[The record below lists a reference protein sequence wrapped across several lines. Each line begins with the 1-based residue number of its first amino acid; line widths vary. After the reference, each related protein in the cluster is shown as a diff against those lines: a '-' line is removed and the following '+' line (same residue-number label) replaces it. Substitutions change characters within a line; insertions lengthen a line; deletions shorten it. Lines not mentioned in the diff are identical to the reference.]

1 MANRLSYILCGIP
14 NGIIEPHAQ
23 ASSQTL
29 FCHELAT
36 AGLST
41 PFDRDLTGSPNTSRI
56 IMRKHSFPTLLF
68 GMTIF
73 VSAVL
78 LFSVQPMVAKMLL
91 PLLGGTPAV
100 WNTCMVF
107 FQAVLLGGYAYALLV
122 SRWPLRRQL
131 LAQLLFLLLAFVS
144 LPIGLSLSWV
154 NSVPSTDNPSVWLLA
169 CLAGT
174 VGLPF
179 FIISSNSPLLQ
190 KWYSRTSATSAQD
203 PYFLYSA
210 SNAGSLLALLAY
222 PAILE
227 PFFSLQSQSR
237 LWTISY
243 GLLVVLIF
251 VCALLLWR
259 SFAGKFT
266 EELPLEIRDDQP
278 SASADESEKLSL
290 RRRVRWLLLAFAPS
304 SLMLGVTNYIT
315 TDIASV
321 PLLWI
326 IPLALYLLTMVLAF
340 ARRQLFSSRLPS
352 LIVPGA
358 TVVLL
363 LIYLA
368 DTSGSGART
377 LILLHLIY
385 FFFAALMCH
394 SQLAADRP
402 NAKYLAE
409 FYVWL
414 SLGGVLGGVFNALL
428 APLMFRSVIE
438 YPLVILL
445 ACLLL
450 PATREIPNKIREN
463 RLDLLMP
470 AFIFLLTFGLGWLAD
485 RVAPGK
491 VIGLLFV
498 LAVPMFVSY
507 PLRKRPLRFALSLGA
522 VMLGAGFVSG
532 TGGTRILHTE
542 RNFFGVVRVT
552 RDETSGLNWFSHGS
566 TIHGRQS
573 TSPDHRCEPL
583 SYYHREGPL
592 GRIFAQ
598 FHTRPASKV
607 AIVGLGAGAT
617 VAYTRPNESWTF
629 YEINPAVVSIA
640 RSKEYFTYLSDCAQG
655 PLEVVLGDARL
666 KLRAAEDA
674 SYSLIVLDAFSS
686 DSIPI
691 HLMTQQALDLYL
703 SKLAPGGLL
712 VFHISNRNLE
722 LSSVVANLAHS
733 RNLAGISLL
742 DMTPTQPNGKDPS
755 HWVVLARNATDLGA
769 ISREPNAKSL
779 TSAVSKKV
787 WTDDFS
793 NIITVFKWR

>member
-1 MANRLSYILCGIP
+1 MRR
-14 NGIIEPHAQ
+14 H
-23 ASSQTL
+23 SSQTL
-29 FCHELAT
+29 
-36 AGLST
+36 
-41 PFDRDLTGSPNTSRI
+41 
-56 IMRKHSFPTLLF
+56 LF
-68 GMTIF
+68 GLTIF

-78 LFSVQPMVAKMLL
+78 LFSVQPLVAKMLL

-107 FQAVLLGGYAYALLV
+107 FQAVLLAGYAYALVV
-122 SRWPLRRQL
+122 SRWRLQRQL
-131 LAQLLFLLLAFVS
+131 MAQLVLLVLAFIS
-144 LPIGLSLSWV
+144 LPIGLSSSWV
-154 NSVPSTDNPSVWLLA
+154 NSVPSTDNPSLWLLA
-169 CLAGT
+169 CLASA

-190 KWYSRTSATSAQD
+190 KWFSRTSSASAQD

-222 PAILE
+222 PLVLE
-227 PFFSLQSQSR
+227 PFFSLQLQSR
-237 LWTISY
+237 LWTGVY
-243 GLLVVLIF
+243 GLLVLLIA

-259 SFAGKFT
+259 SFAGNTAAKPISPGSHADQQITSVTT
-266 EELPLEIRDDQP
+266 ESD
-278 SASADESEKLSL
+278 KLSL
-290 RRRVRWLLLAFAPS
+290 TRRLRWLLLAFAPS

-326 IPLALYLLTMVLAF
+326 IPLAIYLLTMVIAF
-340 ARRQLFSSRLPS
+340 ARRQLFSSRLPT
-352 LIVPGA
+352 LVVPGA

-363 LIYLA
+363 MMYLA

-377 LILLHLIY
+377 LILLHLVY

-402 NAKYLAE
+402 PAEHLAE

-414 SLGGVLGGVFNALL
+414 SLGGVLGGVFNALV
-428 APLMFRSVIE
+428 APLIFRSVIE

-450 PATREIPNKIREN
+450 PAKVEITAKVREK
-463 RLDLLMP
+463 RLDFAMP
-470 AFIFLLTFGLGWLAD
+470 VLIFLLTFGLGWLTD
-485 RVAPGK
+485 KVAPGK
-491 VIGLLFV
+491 VVGLLFV
-498 LAVPMFVSY
+498 LAVPMFLSY

-522 VMLGAGFVSG
+522 VILGAGFVSG

-552 RDETSGLNWFSHGS
+552 RDDTTGLHWFSHGS
-566 TIHGRQS
+566 TIHGRQN
-573 TSPDHRCEPL
+573 TSPNSRCEPL

-598 FHTRPASKV
+598 LETPTGPARV

-617 VAYTRPNESWTF
+617 AAYTRANESWTF

-640 RSKEYFTYLSDCAQG
+640 RSREYFTYLSACAQA

-666 KLRAAEDA
+666 KLRAAPDA
-674 SYSLIVLDAFSS
+674 SYNLIVLDAFSS
-686 DSIPI
+686 DAIPI

-703 SKLAPGGLL
+703 SKLAPGGVL
-712 VFHISNRNLE
+712 VFHISNRNLD
-722 LSSVVANLAHS
+722 LSSVVADLAHS
-733 RNLAGISLL
+733 RSLTAVSLL
-742 DMTPTQPNGKDPS
+742 DMTPTQPSGKDPS
-755 HWVVLARNATDLGA
+755 HWVVLARHTSDLGA
-769 ISREPNAKSL
+769 IADAPNARTLSGGL
-779 TSAVSKKV
+779 SKV

-793 NIITVFKWR
+793 NIISVFKWR

>member
-1 MANRLSYILCGIP
+1 
-14 NGIIEPHAQ
+14 
-23 ASSQTL
+23 
-29 FCHELAT
+29 
-36 AGLST
+36 
-41 PFDRDLTGSPNTSRI
+41 
-56 IMRKHSFPTLLF
+56 MRKPSTQTFLF
-68 GMTIF
+68 GATIF
-73 VSAVL
+73 VSALL
-78 LFSVQPMVAKMLL
+78 LFSVQPLVAKLLL

-107 FQAVLLGGYAYALLV
+107 FQAILLAGYSYALVV

-131 LAQLLFLLLAFVS
+131 LAQIILLLLAFVS
-144 LPIGLSLSWV
+144 LPIGLSASWV
-154 NSVPSTDNPSVWLLA
+154 NSVPSTDNPSIWLLA
-169 CLAGT
+169 CLAAT

-190 KWYSRTSATSAQD
+190 KWYSRTSGSSARD

-222 PAILE
+222 PVLME
-227 PFFSLQSQSR
+227 PFLALRSQSR
-237 LWTISY
+237 VWTVLY
-243 GLLVVLIF
+243 GILVVLIS
-251 VCALLLWR
+251 VCAFLLWR
-259 SFAGKFT
+259 SPGGQRTDETSPRSADQ
-266 EELPLEIRDDQP
+266 LDQP
-278 SASADESEKLSL
+278 AAAFANHDDKLTL
-290 RRRVRWLLLAFAPS
+290 RRRFRWLLLAFAPS

-340 ARRQLFSSRLPS
+340 ARRQLFSARLPA

-363 LIYLA
+363 LIYLV
-368 DTSGSGART
+368 DTTGSGART
-377 LILLHLIY
+377 LIVLHLVY

-394 SQLAADRP
+394 SQLAIDRP
-402 NAKYLAE
+402 AASHLAE

-414 SLGGVLGGVFNALL
+414 SLGGVLGGIFNALA
-428 APLMFRSVIE
+428 APLIFRSVIE

-450 PATREIPNKIREN
+450 PGKKENSNKVKEN
-463 RLDLLMP
+463 RLDLVTP
-470 AFIFLLTFGLGWLAD
+470 AAIFALTFGLGMLAD
-485 RVAPGK
+485 HLVPGR

-498 LAVPMFVSY
+498 LAIPMFVSY

-522 VMLGAGFVSG
+522 VMLGSGFVSQD
-532 TGGTRILHTE
+532 GGIKVLHTE
-542 RNFFGVVRVT
+542 RNFFGVVRVS
-552 RDETSGLNWFSHGS
+552 REEKNGLHWFSHGS

-573 TSPDHRCEPL
+573 LSPDRRCEPL

-592 GRIFAQ
+592 GRIFAH
-598 FHTRPASKV
+598 FETRADTKNV

-617 VAYTRPNESWTF
+617 AAYARPHESWTF

-640 RSKEYFTYLSDCAQG
+640 RTKQYFTYLDECSKAPFD
-655 PLEVVLGDARL
+655 VVLGDARL
-666 KLRAAEDA
+666 KLRAAQDA

-686 DSIPI
+686 DSIPV

-703 SKLAPGGLL
+703 AKLKATGLL
-712 VFHISNRNLE
+712 VLHISNRNLE
-722 LSSVVANLAHS
+722 LSSVVAALAQS
-733 RNLAGISLL
+733 RNLAGVSLL
-742 DMTPTQPNGKDPS
+742 DMAPAQPNGKDPS
-755 HWVVLARNATDLGA
+755 HWVVLARDKAELGPIAT
-769 ISREPNAKSL
+769 EPNAKPL
-779 TSAVSKKV
+779 TDFPSRQV

-793 NIITVFKWR
+793 NIITVFKWRSSASNN